1 MLTLVGVIDADLG
14 MSGADPRAAE
24 RAWQQLEQVAGRA
37 GREKHAGRVLF
48 QTYQPDHPVLKA
60 LVSGDKDLF
69 LEAEAEARENQKLP
83 PYGKL
88 ASIILSGAD
97 RSKVLS
103 FSKELLKKSPQYDNV
118 TILGPVPAPLSYLR
132 GNYRYRFLIKADIEV
147 NLQKTVRDWLSQM
160 KTGRG
165 IRVQIDI
172 DPYSFY

>member
-1 MLTLVGVIDADLG
+1 MY
-14 MSGADPRAAE
+14 E
-24 RAWQQLEQVAGRA
+24 
-37 GREKHAGRVLF
+37 
-48 QTYQPDHPVLKA
+48 KA
-60 LVSGDKDLF
+60 LHELAPILFPEYKNLKEEIFSLDDDSISELYGTTMDSIDERETELYF

-103 FSKELLKKSPQYDNV
+103 FSKELLKKSPHYDNV